1 MGRLGV
7 TRVPASI
14 HFHIAGRRR
23 SMSAQGQPP
32 NTDRCAAPGCVRFDN
47 RAGDIM
53 RQAESSVANVLAGV
67 VPDTI
72 ARLLPDRATIVR
84 VFRFGV
90 SGVVAT
96 GVHVALAMLLIT
108 AFSAT
113 QVEANGVAFVCANVC
128 SYLLNALWA
137 FSARPGRDNFLR
149 FFCVSVFGL
158 LLTLAISWAAQK
170 AGANYWTGLAAILM
184 TVPPITFLLHRF
196 WTFR

>member
-32 NTDRCAAPGCVRFDN
+32 TRTAVRHLVACGSTTE
-47 RAGDIM
+47 RGIM

-72 ARLLPDRATIVR
+72 ARLLPDRTTIVR

-108 AFSAT
+108 ACSAT

-170 AGANYWTGLAAILM
+170 TGANYWTGLAAILM